1 MVTYRKVSILALA
14 ILISGCN
21 LLPDNFDNQEFG
33 YLAELHVSAS
43 VTPSPCDED
52 ELKEIHRLA
61 SILATY
67 SEHTLNNNTTLIYSE
82 IQSLAGELLVR
93 ESPSR
98 TYCKMKRKSI
108 RQVTDTALSVFGT
121 RIKK

>member
-1 MVTYRKVSILALA
+1 MVTYRKVSIIALAL
-14 ILISGCN
+14 LMSGCS
-21 LLPDNFDNQEFG
+21 LFPDNFDNQEFG

-43 VTPSPCDED
+43 VTPSPCDQD

-61 SILATY
+61 SVLTTY
-67 SEHTLNNNTTLIYSE
+67 SEHTLNDNTTLIYSE
-82 IQSLAGELLVR
+82 IQSLTGELLDR

-108 RQVTDTALSVFGT
+108 RDVTDTALSVFGT

>member
-14 ILISGCN
+14 LLMSGCS
-21 LLPDNFDNQEFG
+21 LFPDNFDNQEFG

-43 VTPSPCDED
+43 VTPSPCDAG

-67 SEHTLNNNTTLIYSE
+67 SDHTLNDNTALIYSE
-82 IQSLAGELLVR
+82 IESLSDELSNR
-93 ESPSR
+93 ESPSKI
-98 TYCKMKRKSI
+98 YCKLKRKSI
-108 RQVTDTALSVFGT
+108 EDVTEKALSVFGT